1 MNLYLFAGYLVIWT
15 ILFLY
20 IVFLQRRQQR
30 LHRELEA
37 LSRQISQSK
46 PE

>member
-20 IVFLQRRQQR
+20 IVFLERRQQR

-37 LSRQISQSK
+37 LSREVSRSNS
-46 PE
+46 E